1 MGKHFCIQKI
11 EEDIFCLDLQYADL
25 RRQAT
30 RRWPHSFRLQ
40 HSEGVDPPPRPPT
53 PWWCQEAQEE
63 GLHHTQ
69 EDQAQAQED
78 QVGCSQILQGRWGW
92 QDRATWTRMPD
103 QGVWCWCFH
112 GCHAQPTILRSLPL
126 DLRF

>member
-63 GLHHTQ
+63 GLHHSQ
-69 EDQAQAQED
+69 EASTSARRPSWLFSNTTRSMVMARSSDFDANARPRSVVLVFSWLPCTTD
-78 QVGCSQILQGRWGW
+78 NTAVA
-92 QDRATWTRMPD
+92 AT
-103 QGVWCWCFH
+103 
-112 GCHAQPTILRSLPL
+112 
-126 DLRF
+126 